1 MFKTSMKALALGV
14 VVLGAAAS
22 AYACGDDKKDNAQA
36 SYTSSGSCAGKA
48 EASKAVATNA
58 EATKATK
65 EACAAKMAA
74 GLCKSKTSATLAG
87 ADHCVKDAKDAVYS
101 ENAVTYAGACPAGQD
116 ADFSFAISGAE
127 CKGTGAA
134 AAKAIKS
141 VKGVASVT
149 VDYDKHMAYVCADK
163 RTANK
168 KAIEKSLKNAGFEDV
183 KFVSA
188 SKENCAKSH
197 GKIDA

>member
-1 MFKTSMKALALGV
+1 VFKTSIKVLALSV
-14 VVLGAAAS
+14 LVLGAAAS
-22 AYACGDDKKDNAQA
+22 AYACGDDKKDGAQA
-36 SYTSSGSCAGKA
+36 SYSSTAGSTC
-48 EASKAVATNA
+48 ASKMS
-58 EATKATK
+58 K

-74 GLCKSKTSATLAG
+74 GECTAHGASATMAS
-87 ADHCVKDAKDAVYS
+87 ADHCTKDAAANCVYG
-101 ENAVTYAGACPAGQD
+101 ENTVTYSGACAAGHD
-116 ADFSFAISGAE
+116 ADYSFAIAGAE

-141 VKGVASVT
+141 VKGVAAVT

-163 RTANK
+163 RTCSQK
-168 KAIEKSLKNAGFEDV
+168 SIEKTLKTAGFDEV
-183 KFVSA
+183 KFVNA

>member
-1 MFKTSMKALALGV
+1 VFKTSIKALALSV
-14 VVLGAAAS
+14 LVLGAAS
-22 AYACGDDKKDNAQA
+22 YAYACGDDKKDESQA
-36 SYTSSGSCAGKA
+36 SYSSTAGSTC
-48 EASKAVATNA
+48 ASKMS
-58 EATKATK
+58 K
-65 EACAAKMAA
+65 EACAAKMAKGECSSHA
-74 GLCKSKTSATLAG
+74 SATMASAG
-87 ADHCVKDAKDAVYS
+87 DHCSMAKGAMALGECSYGNS
-101 ENAVTYAGACPAGQD
+101 TVTYSGACAAGHD
-116 ADFSFAISGAE
+116 ADYSFAIAGAE

-163 RTANK
+163 RSVSQK
-168 KAIEKSLKNAGFEDV
+168 SIEKSLKNAGFDEV
-183 KFVSA
+183 KFVNA

>member
-1 MFKTSMKALALGV
+1 MF
-14 VVLGAAAS
+14 GAATTAS
-22 AYACGDDKKDNAQA
+22 ACGDEKKDNTQA
-36 SYTSSGSCAGKA
+36 SYTSTSGSSC
-48 EASKAVATNA
+48 ASKMS
-58 EATKATK
+58 K

-74 GLCKSKTSATLAG
+74 GECSSHKGASATVAS
-87 ADHCVKDAKDAVYS
+87 ADHCAGAKAAMAECTYGETS
-101 ENAVTYAGACPAGQD
+101 VTYAGSCPAGND
-116 ADFSFAISGAE
+116 ADYSFAIAGAE

-163 RTANK
+163 RTASQK
-168 KAIEKSLKNAGFEDV
+168 SIEKSLKNAGFEEV
-183 KFVSA
+183 KFVNA

>member
-1 MFKTSMKALALGV
+1 VFKTSIKLLALGV
-14 VVLGAAAS
+14 LMFGAATTAS
-22 AYACGDDKKDNAQA
+22 ACGDEKKDNTQA
-36 SYTSSGSCAGKA
+36 SYTSTSGSSC
-48 EASKAVATNA
+48 ASKMS
-58 EATKATK
+58 K

-74 GLCKSKTSATLAG
+74 GECSAHKGASATVAS
-87 ADHCVKDAKDAVYS
+87 ADHCAGANSAMAECTYG
-101 ENAVTYAGACPAGQD
+101 ENSVTYAGSCPAGND
-116 ADFSFAISGAE
+116 ADYSFAIAGAE

-163 RTANK
+163 RTASQK
-168 KAIEKSLKNAGFEDV
+168 SIEKSLKNAGFEGV

>member
-1 MFKTSMKALALGV
+1 MFKTSIKLLALGV
-14 VVLGAAAS
+14 LMFGAATTAS
-22 AYACGDDKKDNAQA
+22 ACGDEKKDNTQA
-36 SYTSSGSCAGKA
+36 SYTSTSGSSC
-48 EASKAVATNA
+48 ASKMS
-58 EATKATK
+58 K

-74 GLCKSKTSATLAG
+74 GECSAHKGASATVAS
-87 ADHCVKDAKDAVYS
+87 ADHCAGANSAMAECTYG
-101 ENAVTYAGACPAGQD
+101 ENSVTYAGSCPAGND
-116 ADFSFAISGAE
+116 ADYSFAIAGAE

-163 RTANK
+163 RTCNQ
-168 KAIEKSLKNAGFEDV
+168 KAIAKSLKNAGFDDV
-183 KFVSA
+183 KFVNA

>member
-1 MFKTSMKALALGV
+1 MFKTSIKVLALSV
-14 VVLGAAAS
+14 LVLGAAAS
-22 AYACGDDKKDNAQA
+22 AYACGDDKKDNSSA
-36 SYTSSGSCAGKA
+36 SYTSTEGSSCAGKM
-48 EASKAVATNA
+48 S
-58 EATKATK
+58 K

-74 GLCKSKTSATLAG
+74 GECSAHKGASATVAS
-87 ADHCVKDAKDAVYS
+87 ADHCAGAKAAMAECTYG
-101 ENAVTYAGACPAGQD
+101 ETTVTYAGSCPAGND
-116 ADFSFAISGAE
+116 ADYSFAIAGAE

-163 RTANK
+163 RSVNQK
-168 KAIEKSLKNAGFEDV
+168 SIEKSLKNAGFEEV
-183 KFVSA
+183 KFVNA

-197 GKIDA
+197 GAKVDA

>member
-1 MFKTSMKALALGV
+1 MFKTSIKLLALA
-14 VVLGAAAS
+14 VLMFGAATTAS
-22 AYACGDDKKDNAQA
+22 ACGDEKKDNAQA
-36 SYTSSGSCAGKA
+36 SYTSTSGSNCAS
-48 EASKAVATNA
+48 ASKM
-58 EATKATK
+58 TK
-65 EACAAKMAA
+65 EECAAKMAA
-74 GLCKSKTSATLAG
+74 GGCASKSASATVAS
-87 ADHCVKDAKDAVYS
+87 ADHCAGAKGAMAECTYGETS
-101 ENAVTYAGACPAGQD
+101 VTYAGACPAGND
-116 ADFSFAISGAE
+116 ADYSFAIAGAE

-163 RTANK
+163 RTASQK
-168 KAIEKSLKNAGFEDV
+168 SIEKSLKNAGFEGV

>member
-1 MFKTSMKALALGV
+1 VFKTSIKLLALGV
-14 VVLGAAAS
+14 LMFGAATTAS
-22 AYACGDDKKDNAQA
+22 ACGDEKKDNTQA
-36 SYTSSGSCAGKA
+36 SYTSTSGSSC
-48 EASKAVATNA
+48 ASKMS
-58 EATKATK
+58 K

-74 GLCKSKTSATLAG
+74 GECSAHKGASATVAS
-87 ADHCVKDAKDAVYS
+87 ADHCAGANSAMAECTYG
-101 ENAVTYAGACPAGQD
+101 ENSVTYAGSCPAGND
-116 ADFSFAISGAE
+116 ADYSFAIAGAE

-163 RTANK
+163 RTCNQ
-168 KAIEKSLKNAGFEDV
+168 KAIAKSLKNAGFDDV
-183 KFVSA
+183 KFVNA

-197 GKIDA
+197 GAKVDA

>member
-1 MFKTSMKALALGV
+1 MFKTSIKLLALGV
-14 VVLGAAAS
+14 LMFGAATTAS
-22 AYACGDDKKDNAQA
+22 ACGDEKKDNAQA
-36 SYTSSGSCAGKA
+36 SYTSTSGSSCG
-48 EASKAVATNA
+48 SKAS
-58 EATKATK
+58 
-65 EACAAKMAA
+65 AAKVASA
-74 GLCKSKTSATLAG
+74 ECSKSKGTSATLAG
-87 ADHCVKDAKDAVYS
+87 ADHCVKGAKGAMAECTYGETS
-101 ENAVTYAGACPAGQD
+101 VTYAGACPAGND
-116 ADFSFAISGAE
+116 ADYSFAIAGAE

-163 RTANK
+163 RTASQK
-168 KAIEKSLKNAGFEDV
+168 SIEKSLKNAGFEGV

>member
-1 MFKTSMKALALGV
+1 MFKTSMKALALSV
-14 VVLGAAAS
+14 LVLGAAAS

-36 SYTSSGSCAGKA
+36 SYTSTSGSSC
-48 EASKAVATNA
+48 ASKMS
-58 EATKATK
+58 K

-74 GLCKSKTSATLAG
+74 GECKAHASNTATLAG
-87 ADHCVKDAKDAVYS
+87 ADHCASGTKDASMAVYGD
-101 ENAVTYAGACPAGQD
+101 NCVTFSGACAAGRD
-116 ADFSFAISGAE
+116 ADYSFAISGAE

-163 RTANK
+163 RACNQKTIA
-168 KAIEKSLKNAGFEDV
+168 KSLKNAGFDDV

-197 GKIDA
+197 GAKIDA

>member
-1 MFKTSMKALALGV
+1 MFKTTLKARALGV
-14 VVLGAAAS
+14 LVLGAAAS

-36 SYTSSGSCAGKA
+36 SYTSTSGSCAGKA
-48 EASKAVATNA
+48 EASKAVAQNA
-58 EATKATK
+58 EATKAS
-65 EACAAKMAA
+65 CAAKMAA

-183 KFVSA
+183 KFVNA
-188 SKENCAKSH
+188 NKENCAKSH

>member
-1 MFKTSMKALALGV
+1 VFKTSIKALALSV
-14 VVLGAAAS
+14 LVLGAAAS

-36 SYTSSGSCAGKA
+36 SYTSTSGSSC
-48 EASKAVATNA
+48 ASKMS
-58 EATKATK
+58 K

-74 GLCKSKTSATLAG
+74 GECKAHASNSATLAG
-87 ADHCVKDAKDAVYS
+87 ADHCASGTKDAVYS
-101 ENAVTYAGACPAGQD
+101 ENCVTYSGACAAGRD
-116 ADFSFAISGAE
+116 ADYSFAISGAE

-163 RTANK
+163 SVNQKTIA
-168 KAIEKSLKNAGFEDV
+168 KSLKSAGFDDV
-183 KFVSA
+183 KFVNA

-197 GKIDA
+197 GAKVDA

>member
-1 MFKTSMKALALGV
+1 VFKTSIKVLALSV
-14 VVLGAAAS
+14 LVLGAAAS
-22 AYACGDDKKDNAQA
+22 AYACGDDKKDGAQA
-36 SYTSSGSCAGKA
+36 SYSSTAGSTC
-48 EASKAVATNA
+48 ASKMS
-58 EATKATK
+58 K

-74 GLCKSKTSATLAG
+74 GECTAHGASATMASAG
-87 ADHCVKDAKDAVYS
+87 GDHCAKGASAECTYG
-101 ENAVTYAGACPAGQD
+101 ENTVTYSGACAAGND
-116 ADFSFAISGAE
+116 ADYSFAIAGAE

-141 VKGVASVT
+141 VKGVAAVT

-163 RTANK
+163 RTCSEK
-168 KAIEKSLKNAGFEDV
+168 SIEKTLKNAGFDGA
-183 KFVSA
+183 KFVNA

>member
-1 MFKTSMKALALGV
+1 MIKTSLKVLALLAL
-14 VVLGAAAS
+14 VLGAAGAAS
-22 AYACGDDKKDNAQA
+22 ACGDDKKDNSSAA
-36 SYTSSGSCAGKA
+36 YTSTEGSTC
-48 EASKAVATNA
+48 ASKMS
-58 EATKATK
+58 K

-74 GLCKSKTSATLAG
+74 GECKAHASATMASAGGHCSMDTSAVAECTYG
-87 ADHCVKDAKDAVYS
+87 
-101 ENAVTYAGACPAGQD
+101 ENTVTYSGACAAGHD
-116 ADFSFAISGAE
+116 ADYSFAIAGAE

-163 RTANK
+163 RVCSQKN
-168 KAIEKSLKNAGFEDV
+168 IEKSLKTAGFDEV
-183 KFVSA
+183 KFVNA

-197 GKIDA
+197 GAKVDA

>member
-1 MFKTSMKALALGV
+1 MFSSKIKVLALSV
-14 VVLGAAAS
+14 MVLGAATC
-22 AYACGDDKKDNAQA
+22 AYACGDEKKDGTQA
-36 SYTSSGSCAGKA
+36 SYTSSEGSNC
-48 EASKAVATNA
+48 ASKMS
-58 EATKATK
+58 K

-74 GLCKSKTSATLAG
+74 GECKGSKGSTVSMAG
-87 ADHCVKDAKDAVYS
+87 ANGHCSTAKGASMADCTYGES
-101 ENAVTYAGACPAGQD
+101 SVTFAGACPAGHD
-116 ADFSFAISGAE
+116 ADYSFAIAGAE

-163 RTANK
+163 RSVNQKSIA
-168 KAIEKSLKNAGFEDV
+168 KSLKNAGFDEV
-183 KFVSA
+183 KFISA